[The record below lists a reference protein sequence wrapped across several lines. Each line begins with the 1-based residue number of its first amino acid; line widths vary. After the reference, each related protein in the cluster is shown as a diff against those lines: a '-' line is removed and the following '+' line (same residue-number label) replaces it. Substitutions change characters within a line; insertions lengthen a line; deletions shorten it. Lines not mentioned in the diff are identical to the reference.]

1 VATRACRP
9 SSLTVL
15 ESEAEAV
22 VCVTGGR
29 GQSGAGGKLALT
41 PYNQD
46 RVRVLMVRFVA
57 DDVRKV

>member
-29 GQSGAGGKLALT
+29 GQSGVDSKLAPTL
-41 PYNQD
+41 YNRD

-57 DDVRKV
+57 DDVRRV